1 MGRRKL
7 TQEEENIRLVM
18 RTYKNLVKKGKVK
31 VGGSAYKR
39 LGELQLKWG

>member
-1 MGRRKL
+1 MSRRKL
-7 TQEEENIRLVM
+7 NPEEENIRDVI
-18 RTYKNLVKKGKVK
+18 RTYKRLLKKGSIK

>member
-7 TQEEENIRLVM
+7 TQEENIRLVI
-18 RTYKNLVKKGKVK
+18 RTYKNLVKKGNVK